1 MGPPTNGSNV
11 YSTPSKDSR
20 QQFPQSGH
28 PSPMPLK
35 HSSSSTSTSSSG
47 NHLNSNSTSGNA
59 LTAPAPVITVDSVL
73 KQNAT
78 ASDPKG
84 AALDQVVAER
94 NSLSAQNAQL
104 WKLIEKQRT
113 GYSQILKEL
122 ERIRAERDSYKSK
135 LTALTGVAV
144 DKSSRPKESSK
155 PGSSSSKSR
164 TNGSDDAA
172 TPRQSSRTEEPVR
185 PSLSDTEL
193 QSNASNATQIPARP
207 VTPPRPPPSS
217 APSALSTPASASR
230 SASRPSPTPLVVP
243 TRSESPAIPSSAIS
257 INADNA
263 PFARRAQT
271 HDDQFA
277 SSNGHL
283 NGTAGQNQ
291 SAYPPRK
298 ASIADSTFSQVS
310 SASSLDYANPTGS
323 ANVTTPT
330 PYNYPGAMQGM
341 SSQKEESYSP
351 NNTASLDTP
360 TFRTA
365 PPSAS
370 QEYYQRPP
378 ANRSH
383 SSDRQAPV
391 HPHVQYLTSEASAL
405 SRDSRITL
413 PDEAR
418 HYITNMADSPA
429 GSPRTNAFNTK
440 PAAQPDNASLTSQ
453 GGKSEFLDLDEE
465 DEESEDETRQGPQFA
480 DNSAGIRVTVQQG
493 PTTPTSNNFSRST
506 QSLDLATE
514 TTPSRPRKVPT
525 RGGTEEFSPQPGSY
539 PPRQQLSVH
548 PDGYSGMHMGG
559 AQEASPTK
567 QLQSPTDHPS
577 NPVHQDTLNS
587 SRGYNS
593 SSKVS
598 PGPPH
603 HHDMTQQPGSQTGPP
618 PVSASFRALPLLS
631 TDLPHT
637 AIQVSHSFVR
647 PNDRGKEVLS
657 FIVSVNPGHGKP
669 GWKVEKMYS
678 DVLTLDQRVRQSVGK
693 NVGKKIA
700 NLPEGK
706 LWKDHAPAK
715 VDQRKAVLEQYL
727 QSLIQ
732 LPIKSNDEVIAF
744 FTSDIVRDLKQAV
757 MQVGHKE
764 GYLTKRGKNFGGWKT
779 RFFVLQGPVL
789 DYYDC
794 RGGQQLGSIQITGAQ
809 IARQQRKE
817 NAPVDED
824 NEYRHAFL
832 IVEAKKGPGGSHP
845 RHVLC
850 AESDEERD
858 SWVELLV
865 RYHSGSYNEDFVV
878 NPSPGMSSVNSNSVA
893 AASSPIQP
901 RASTSSN
908 DSGQRKQR
916 PPLNMDEYT
925 QRPPSPSRSVDP
937 SPIDRNGAAAAF
949 HDAQMRRIASN
960 GTSGSL
966 PDPSPLS
973 AIPPMPIGTPVSE
986 RAASEL
992 GHYPDL
998 QAPPGSARQRSPERH
1013 RPREIFEGRHNNYSA
1028 SNLSTSQQAPPDR
1041 APSPEKPDLSKV
1053 KISGPMGGTLIP
1065 SGFKFGKESNPEPT
1079 TSSADRREKAKSR
1092 GFWGFGK
1099 ASGGNSAAADKHPN
1113 FVPRAVFAIPL
1124 EESLEVAQICGLP
1137 AIVFRCIEYLEAKKA
1152 DQEEGIYRLSGSS
1165 AVIKSLK
1172 DRFNLEGDV
1181 NLLASD
1187 EFWDPH
1193 AIAGLL
1199 KSFLRDLPASI
1210 LTREMHL
1217 RFLAVIDLTDAQER
1231 IKELAQLIGAL
1242 PIANYT
1248 ILRALTAHLILI
1260 VQNAHV
1266 NKMTMRNV
1274 GIVFSP
1280 TLGIPA
1286 GVFSLMLAEFNRVFN
1301 VDQDDD
1307 VGEEEPPS
1315 DDPSAHP
1322 SAHLSEPVRRNSKRY
1337 SDQAA
1342 DKLLGLSGRSLKA
1355 GPPAEEAQS
1364 DVDEFSIHEDSGT
1377 DGDGGADDSSSGQGS
1392 AGMLSPPDTPMAPRG
1407 QSKASSTAANRGLN
1421 VTVTNSER
1429 GNRHSKLIGLPTS
1442 PRPSASPSRSQE
1454 P

>member
-1 MGPPTNGSNV
+1 
-11 YSTPSKDSR
+11 
-20 QQFPQSGH
+20 
-28 PSPMPLK
+28 
-35 HSSSSTSTSSSG
+35 
-47 NHLNSNSTSGNA
+47 
-59 LTAPAPVITVDSVL
+59 
-73 KQNAT
+73 
-78 ASDPKG
+78 
-84 AALDQVVAER
+84 
-94 NSLSAQNAQL
+94 
-104 WKLIEKQRT
+104 
-113 GYSQILKEL
+113 
-122 ERIRAERDSYKSK
+122 
-135 LTALTGVAV
+135 
-144 DKSSRPKESSK
+144 
-155 PGSSSSKSR
+155 
-164 TNGSDDAA
+164 
-172 TPRQSSRTEEPVR
+172 
-185 PSLSDTEL
+185 
-193 QSNASNATQIPARP
+193 
-207 VTPPRPPPSS
+207 
-217 APSALSTPASASR
+217 
-230 SASRPSPTPLVVP
+230 
-243 TRSESPAIPSSAIS
+243 
-257 INADNA
+257 
-263 PFARRAQT
+263 
-271 HDDQFA
+271 
-277 SSNGHL
+277 
-283 NGTAGQNQ
+283 
-291 SAYPPRK
+291 
-298 ASIADSTFSQVS
+298 
-310 SASSLDYANPTGS
+310 
-323 ANVTTPT
+323 
-330 PYNYPGAMQGM
+330 
-341 SSQKEESYSP
+341 
-351 NNTASLDTP
+351 
-360 TFRTA
+360 
-365 PPSAS
+365 
-370 QEYYQRPP
+370 
-378 ANRSH
+378 
-383 SSDRQAPV
+383 
-391 HPHVQYLTSEASAL
+391 
-405 SRDSRITL
+405 
-413 PDEAR
+413 
-418 HYITNMADSPA
+418 MADSPA
-429 GSPRTNAFNTK
+429 GSPRTGTFNSK
-440 PAAQPDNASLTSQ
+440 PATHSDNASLASQ
-453 GGKSEFLDLDEE
+453 PKSEFLDLEEE
-465 DEESEDETRQGPQFA
+465 DEESD
-480 DNSAGIRVTVQQG
+480 DVQQG
-493 PTTPTSNNFSRST
+493 PTTPTSANFSRST
-506 QSLDLATE
+506 QSLDLPAE
-514 TTPSRPRKVPT
+514 ATPSRPRKTPT
-525 RGGTEEFSPQPGSY
+525 RGATEEFAQPGSY
-539 PPRQQLSVH
+539 PSRQQLSVQ
-548 PDGYSGMHMGG
+548 PDGYPSMHTGG

-577 NPVHQDTLNS
+577 NSVHQPQDASNS
-587 SRGYNS
+587 SRGYNN
-593 SSKVS
+593 SSKIS

-603 HHDMTQQPGSQTGPP
+603 QHDMTQQPGSQA
-618 PVSASFRALPLLS
+618 VSASFRALPLLS

-678 DVLTLDQRVRQSVGK
+678 DVLTLDQRIRQSVGK
-693 NVGKKIA
+693 SVGKKISS
-700 NLPEGK
+700 LPEGK

-744 FTSDIVRDLKQAV
+744 FTSDIVKELKQPV

-789 DYYDC
+789 EYYDC

-878 NPSPGMSSVNSNSVA
+878 NPSPGMSSVNSNSA
-893 AASSPIQP
+893 AATSPIQP

-908 DSGQRKQR
+908 DSTQRKPQAR
-916 PPLNMDEYT
+916 PPINTEEYT
-925 QRPPSPSRSVDP
+925 RSASPSRSVDP

-949 HDAQMRRIASN
+949 HDAQMRRIAAN

-973 AIPPMPIGTPVSE
+973 AAPPMSLGTPVSE

-998 QAPPGSARQRSPERH
+998 QVQPPNSARQHSPERH
-1013 RPREIFEGRHNNYSA
+1013 RPREVFEGRHNNYST
-1028 SNLSTSQQAPPDR
+1028 SNLSSSQQPDR

-1065 SGFKFGKESNPEPT
+1065 SGFKFGKEPAAEPT

-1099 ASGGNSAAADKHPN
+1099 NSGGHSNAADKLPN
-1113 FVPRAVFAIPL
+1113 FVPRAVFGIPL
-1124 EESLEVAQICGLP
+1124 EESLDVAQICGLP
-1137 AIVFRCIEYLEAKKA
+1137 AIVFRCIEYLESKKA

-1199 KSFLRDLPASI
+1199 KSFLRDLPSSI

-1301 VDQDDD
+1301 VDMDDD
-1307 VGEEEPPS
+1307 AAEEPAPS
-1315 DDPSAHP
+1315 DPSEQ
-1322 SAHLSEPVRRNSKRY
+1322 LSEPVRRNSKRY

-1342 DKLLGLSGRSLKA
+1342 DRLLGLSGRSLKA
-1355 GPPAEEAQS
+1355 APPAEDVQS
-1364 DVDEFSIHEDSGT
+1364 DVDEFSINEDSGT
-1377 DGDGGADDSSSGQGS
+1377 DGDGTTESSSSGPGS
-1392 AGMLSPPDTPMAPRG
+1392 AGLLSPPDTPMAPRNP
-1407 QSKASSTAANRGLN
+1407 SKASSTAANRGLN
-1421 VTVTNSER
+1421 VTVTNSDR

-1454 P
+1454 I